1 MDMNDYME
9 RSTVLVEALPYIQ
22 KYYGKTVVIKY
33 GGNAMISE
41 ELRSA
46 VISDII
52 LLHLVGVKVVMVH
65 GGGPEIGGMLQKI
78 GKQSRFV
85 DGLRYTDEETMD
97 VVQQVL
103 CGKVNKHLVSIINN
117 LGGKAIGPCGLDG
130 ALFQAKKLDE
140 KYGLV
145 GKITGVNPEPVEN
158 ALLSGYIPVVS
169 TVAQG
174 VDADTAYNINADTA
188 ASKLAAAM
196 GAEKLIL
203 LTDVR
208 GLLRNP
214 RDEETLIH
222 VVHTY
227 DVPGLVA
234 QGIISGGMIPKME
247 CCVDAIAGGVERV
260 HILDGRIPHSILIE
274 LLSDEGIGTMLKKE
288 D

>member
-117 LGGKAIGPCGLDG
+117 LGGKAIGLCGLDG

-145 GKITGVNPEPVEN
+145 GKIVKVEPQVVHD
-158 ALLSGYIPVVS
+158 ALNCGYIPVVS
-169 TVAQG
+169 TVALG
-174 VDADTAYNINADTA
+174 IDNDTAYNINADVVAGRIAETL
-188 ASKLAAAM
+188 K
-196 GAEKLIL
+196 AEKLVMLTNTPGVLDRDGNL
-203 LTDVR
+203 LS
-208 GLLRNP
+208 GL
-214 RDEETLIH
+214 T
-222 VVHTY
+222 
-227 DVPGLVA
+227 A
-234 QGIISGGMIPKME
+234 SGIDALFKDGTISGGMLPKL
-247 CCVDAIAGGVERV
+247 ASALQAAKNGVRSV
-260 HILDGRIPHSILIE
+260 HIIDGRVNHCLLLEILTPQ
-274 LLSDEGIGTMLKKE
+274 GVGTMINADK
-288 D
+288 